1 MTRLL
6 LVGLGGML
14 GSCAR
19 YLVSGW
25 LLDALGAEFPYG
37 TLAVNL
43 IGSFL
48 IGIIMAIGLHTAI
61 LGPGTRLTL
70 TTGFLGGF
78 TTYSTFNY
86 ETVRLLQERAWL
98 FGALNIAVTL
108 VGCLL
113 AGWLG
118 WAGTGW
124 LLAGRHQP

>member
-6 LVGLGGML
+6 LVGLGGL
-14 GSCAR
+14 CGTCAR
-19 YLVSGW
+19 YLLSGW
-25 LLDALGAEFPYG
+25 LLKALGPEFPYG
-37 TLAVNL
+37 TLAVNV

-48 IGIIMAIGLHTAI
+48 IGVIMAIGLHTAV
-61 LGPGTRLTL
+61 LGPNTRLTL

-98 FGALNIAVTL
+98 LAALNIGGTL

-113 AGWLG
+113 VGWLG
-118 WAGTGW
+118 WTGTGW
-124 LLAGRHQP
+124 LLGDRQQP